1 MFNKI
6 TILAYIGIAI
16 IFISP
21 FIFTQ
26 NISFTEHLVD
36 NNFDGPAGI
45 FIKDVDNNAFNDII
59 AAGADGNDICIWLH
73 NGDNPVTWTKEI
85 VDENFIGAIYVYA
98 EDVDGDSLIDLV
110 GAGWNAHEVAWW
122 KNLGGSN
129 PIQWKKQVI
138 DSNFIQAHEVF
149 VWDLDKDNNMDV
161 IGASAQGNVVAW
173 WRNDG
178 GNPVNWTKQN
188 IGTGF
193 IGARSISAGDID
205 GDNVNDVVGAAL
217 LSQEIAWWR
226 NDGGNPIEW
235 TKFTVANNFNGAH
248 KVCLFDLD
256 GDLDLDIL
264 GTAYM
269 ANQIAWWRN
278 DGGDP
283 IEWTK
288 IGVSNNF
295 YGAVISY
302 PDDFDKDGDVDV
314 VGSAQG
320 SNQVAWWSNEGNNSL
335 VWVKHQIKLAFSGV
349 WPLHIGDIDGDT
361 DIDVVAGANYAN
373 TIKWWENSLF
383 SSDFQGEPTSGEA
396 PLQVQ
401 FTDLSNL
408 SQPITSW
415 EWDFDND
422 GIIDSYE
429 QNPTWTYNEEGTFS
443 VYLKVSDGQ
452 AEDIEV
458 KEDYI
463 TSSISGIEELII
475 PEKFKLYQNY
485 PNPFNPSTTIRY
497 ELPEGSNV
505 IIKIYNL
512 LGIEIRELVSEF
524 QSAGFKTTNWDGKD
538 KNGNSVDSGVYLY
551 SFKSNNFS
559 QTKKMLVIK

>member
-6 TILAYIGIAI
+6 TILTYIGIVNL
-16 IFISP
+16 FISP
-21 FIFTQ
+21 SIFSQ
-26 NISFTEHLVD
+26 NISFIEHLID
-36 NNFDGPAGI
+36 SNFDGPAGI
-45 FIKDVDNNAFNDII
+45 FINDVDNNGFNDII
-59 AAGADGNDICIWLH
+59 AAGADANEICVWLH
-73 NGDNPVTWTKEI
+73 DGDNPVTWTKEI

-110 GAGWNAHEVAWW
+110 GAGWYGHEVAWW

-138 DSNFIQAHEVF
+138 DSNFMQAHEVF
-149 VWDLDKDNNMDV
+149 VMDLDKDNNMDV
-161 IGASAQGNVVAW
+161 IGASAQGHIVAW

-178 GNPVNWTKQN
+178 SNPVNWTRQN

-193 IGARSISAGDID
+193 SGARSIFVNDID
-205 GDNVNDVVGAAL
+205 GDNDNDVVGAAL
-217 LSQEIAWWR
+217 LSNEIAWWR
-226 NDGGNPIEW
+226 NDGGNPISW
-235 TKFTVANNFNGAH
+235 TKFPVANNFNGAH

-256 GDLDLDIL
+256 GDQDLDIL

-269 ANQIAWWRN
+269 NNQIAWWRN

-283 IEWTK
+283 VEWTK
-288 IGVSNNF
+288 IEVSNNF
-295 YGAVISY
+295 YGAVIAYSY
-302 PDDFDKDGDVDV
+302 DIDVDGDVDV

-320 SNQVAWWSNEGNNSL
+320 SNQIAWWSNEGGNSL
-335 VWVKHQIKLAFSGV
+335 VWNKHQIKTAFSGV

-361 DIDVVAGANYAN
+361 DIDVVAGANNAN
-373 TIKWWENSLF
+373 TINWWENSYY
-383 SSDFQGEPTSGEA
+383 SSDFQADVTSGEV

-429 QNPTWTYNEEGTFS
+429 HTPTWTYNEEGTYS

-452 AEDIEV
+452 TEDIEV
-458 KEDYI
+458 KQNYI
-463 TSSISGIEELII
+463 TSSISGIKEYTI
-475 PEKFKLYQNY
+475 PEKIKLHQNY

-497 ELPEGSNV
+497 EIPEGSNV
-505 IIKIYNL
+505 IVKIYNL

-524 QSAGFKTTNWDGKD
+524 QSAGFKTVNWDGQD

-551 SFKSNNFS
+551 SLKSNNFS
-559 QTKKMLVIK
+559 LTKKMLVIK

>member
-6 TILAYIGIAI
+6 TILVSITIAI
-16 IFISP
+16 LFLSP
-21 FIFTQ
+21 SIFTQ
-26 NISFTEHLVD
+26 NILFTEHLVD
-36 NNFDGPAGI
+36 NYFDGPAGI
-45 FIKDVDNNAFNDII
+45 FIKDVDNNGFNDII
-59 AAGADGNDICIWLH
+59 AAGADGNEICVWLH
-73 NGDNPVTWTKEI
+73 SGDNPVTWTKEI

-110 GAGWNAHEVAWW
+110 GAGWYAHLVAWW

-129 PIQWKKQVI
+129 PIQWEKQII
-138 DSNFIQAHEVF
+138 DSSFLQAHEVF
-149 VWDLDKDNNMDV
+149 VLDLDKDNNMDV
-161 IGASAQGNVVAW
+161 IGASAQGHIVAW

-178 GNPVNWTKQN
+178 NIPVNWTKQN
-188 IGTGF
+188 IGTNF
-193 IGARSISAGDID
+193 SGARSISAGDID
-205 GDNVNDVVGAAL
+205 GDSNNDVVGAAL
-217 LSQEIAWWR
+217 LSNEISWWR
-226 NDGGNPIEW
+226 NDGGNPIVW
-235 TKFTVANNFNGAH
+235 TKFSVSNNFNGAH

-256 GDLDLDIL
+256 GDQDLDIL

-269 ANQIAWWRN
+269 NNQIAWWRN

-288 IGVSNNF
+288 IVVTNNF
-295 YGAVISY
+295 YGAVIGYSH
-302 PDDFDKDGDVDV
+302 DFDEDGDVDV

-320 SNQVAWWSNEGNNSL
+320 SNQVAWWSNEGGNPL
-335 VWVKHQIKLAFSGV
+335 VWDKHQIKSGFSEV
-349 WPLHIGDIDGDT
+349 WPLQIGDIDGDS
-361 DIDVVAGANYAN
+361 DIDVVAGANNAN
-373 TIKWWENSLF
+373 TINWWENSLF
-383 SSDFQGEPTSGEA
+383 SSDFQAEPTSGEV

-415 EWDFDND
+415 EWDFDSD
-422 GIIDSYE
+422 GIIESYE
-429 QNPTWTYNEEGTFS
+429 QNPTWTYNEKGSYS

-452 AEDIEV
+452 AEDIEI

-463 TSSISGIEELII
+463 TSSISGIEEIII

-512 LGIEIRELVSEF
+512 LGIEIRKLVSEF
-524 QSAGFKTTNWDGKD
+524 QPAGFKTIYWDGKD
-538 KNGNSVDSGVYLY
+538 KNGNSVDSGMYLY
-551 SFKSNNFS
+551 TFKSNNFS

>member
-1 MFNKI
+1 MFNKFTFLTNI
-6 TILAYIGIAI
+6 VLVFL
-16 IFISP
+16 FISP
-21 FIFTQ
+21 LIFTQ

-36 NNFDGPAGI
+36 INFDGPAGL
-45 FIKDVDNNAFNDII
+45 FVKDLDGNGFNDII
-59 AAGADGNDICIWLH
+59 AAGADGNEICVWLH

-85 VDENFIGAIYVYA
+85 VDENFNGAIYVYA

-110 GAGWNAHEVAWW
+110 GAGWYGHQVAWW
-122 KNLGGSN
+122 KNLGGTN
-129 PIQWKKQVI
+129 PILWKKQII
-138 DSNFIQAHEVF
+138 DSTFYQAHEVF
-149 VWDLDKDNNMDV
+149 VSDLDKDDNLDV
-161 IGASAQGNVVAW
+161 IGASAQGHIIAW
-173 WRNDG
+173 WKNDG
-178 GNPVNWTKQN
+178 GDPIIWTKQN

-235 TKFTVANNFNGAH
+235 TKFTVTNNFNGAH

-302 PDDFDKDGDVDV
+302 PYDFDKDGDVDV
-314 VGSAQG
+314 AGSAQG

-335 VWVKHQIKLAFSGV
+335 VWVKHQIKNGFSGV
-349 WPLHIGDIDGDT
+349 WPLHIGDIDGDS
-361 DIDVVAGANYAN
+361 DIDVIAGANSAN
-373 TIKWWENSLF
+373 TIKWWENSYY
-383 SSDFQGEPTSGEA
+383 SADFQAEPTFGEV
-396 PLQVQ
+396 PLHVQ

-429 QNPTWTYNEEGTFS
+429 QNPYWTYDNEGTYS
-443 VYLKVSDGQ
+443 VYLKVTDGQ

-458 KEDYI
+458 KEDCI
-463 TSSISGIEELII
+463 TSIISGLEENFI
-475 PEKFKLYQNY
+475 PDKIKLYQNY
-485 PNPFNPSTTIRY
+485 PNPFNPSTTILY

-505 IIKIYNL
+505 TIKIFNL

-524 QSAGFKTTNWDGKD
+524 QSAGFKTTVWDGKD
-538 KNGNSVDSGVYLY
+538 QNGNLVDSGVYLY
-551 SFKSNNFS
+551 SFESNNFS
-559 QTKKMLVIK
+559 QTKKMLIIK

>member
-1 MFNKI
+1 MMSKI
-6 TILAYIGIAI
+6 SLLTFHFFAILQG
-16 IFISP
+16 
-21 FIFTQ
+21 FIFSQ
-26 NISFTEHLVD
+26 EIHFEEHLVD

-45 FIKDVDNNAFNDII
+45 FIKDVDNNGYNDII
-59 AAGADGNDICIWLH
+59 AAGADANDICVWLH
-73 NGDNPVTWTKEI
+73 NGNNPVTWTKET
-85 VDENFIGAIYVYA
+85 VDENFIGAIYVHA

-110 GAGWNAHEVAWW
+110 AAGWYAHLVAWW

-129 PIQWKKQVI
+129 PIQWEKQII
-138 DSNFIQAHEVF
+138 DSSFLQAHEVF
-149 VWDLDKDNNMDV
+149 VLDLDKDNNMDV
-161 IGASAQGNVVAW
+161 IGASAQEHIIAW

-178 GNPVNWTKQN
+178 GIPVNWTKQI
-188 IGTGF
+188 IGTNF
-193 IGARSISAGDID
+193 SGARSISAGDID
-205 GDNVNDVVGAAL
+205 GDNDNDVVGAAF
-217 LSQEIAWWR
+217 LSNEISWWR
-226 NDGGNPIEW
+226 NDGGNPIIW
-235 TKFTVANNFNGAH
+235 TKFSVSNDFNGAH

-256 GDLDLDIL
+256 GDQDLDIL

-269 ANQIAWWRN
+269 NNQITWWRN

-288 IGVSNNF
+288 IVVANNF
-295 YGAVISY
+295 YGAVIGYSH
-302 PDDFDKDGDVDV
+302 DFDEDGDVDL

-320 SNQVAWWSNEGNNSL
+320 SNQVAWWSNEGGNPI
-335 VWVKHQIKLAFSGV
+335 VWDKHQIKSDFSGV

-373 TIKWWENSLF
+373 TINWWENSLF
-383 SSDFQGEPTSGEA
+383 SSEFQAEPTSGEV

-408 SQPITSW
+408 SQPITFW

-429 QNPTWTYNEEGTFS
+429 HNPTWTYSEEGTYS

-452 AEDIEV
+452 AEDIEI

-463 TSSISGIEELII
+463 TSSISGIKEII
-475 PEKFKLYQNY
+475 LPEKFKLYQNY
-485 PNPFNPSTTIRY
+485 PNPFNPTTTIGF

-512 LGIEIRELVSEF
+512 LGIEIRKLVSEF
-524 QSAGFKTTNWDGKD
+524 QPAGFRTINWDGKD
-538 KNGNSVDSGVYLY
+538 KHGNSVNSGMYLY
-551 SFKSNNFS
+551 TLKSDNFS